1 MHPKR
6 RYCTFKVRLAARLD
20 ADCGIDLTNH
30 LKAPIHDGLARALDQ
45 RRQPVWTD
53 PLCPFYRQ
61 SIVTPLARRCRSP
74 LFDEVRRPG
83 DGAGKRSPEP
93 EGIDRVQLEAVYR
106 TEAPRLKRLLGRKIW
121 IEDDRDDLVQEA
133 FTRLASTKSGAA
145 SQNPGAYL
153 HGIVRHLLADR
164 VRRWARTQS
173 IGRMLETALG
183 PEALSPE
190 TAAEINQMR
199 ERYRAAVDTL
209 PPRTHQ
215 VYMLHRAE
223 ELEYKVI
230 AELLGIS
237 IRTVE
242 WHMGQ
247 ALIRI
252 SKSID
257 ADG

>member
-1 MHPKR
+1 M
-6 RYCTFKVRLAARLD
+6 
-20 ADCGIDLTNH
+20 
-30 LKAPIHDGLARALDQ
+30 
-45 RRQPVWTD
+45 
-53 PLCPFYRQ
+53 
-61 SIVTPLARRCRSP
+61 
-74 LFDEVRRPG
+74 
-83 DGAGKRSPEP
+83 
-93 EGIDRVQLEAVYR
+93 QLEAVYR
-106 TEAPRLKRLLGRKIW
+106 TEAPRLRRLLVRKVW
-121 IEDDRDDLVQEA
+121 MEDERDDIVQEA
-133 FTRLASTKSGAA
+133 FTRLASARSGAA

-164 VRRWARTQS
+164 VRKWARARN
-173 IGRMLETALG
+173 IGRTLETSLG
-183 PEALSPE
+183 PEVLSPE

-199 ERYRAAVDTL
+199 ERYRAAVNAL

-223 ELEYKVI
+223 ELEYKLI

-237 IRTVE
+237 VRTVE
-242 WHMGQ
+242 WHMAQ

>member
-1 MHPKR
+1 MQM
-6 RYCTFKVRLAARLD
+6 AARLV
-20 ADCGIDLTNH
+20 ANCRVDLTNY
-30 LKAPIHDGLARALDQ
+30 LEALIHGGLARALDQ
-45 RRQPVWTD
+45 LRQPVWMD

-61 SIVTPLARRCRSP
+61 SIVTPLARRCRTT
-74 LFDEVRRPG
+74 LFDETGRPG
-83 DGAGKRSPEP
+83 DGADKRSPEP

-106 TEAPRLKRLLGRKIW
+106 TEAPRLRRLLGRKVW
-121 IEDDRDDLVQEA
+121 IEDERDDLVQEA
-133 FTRLASTKSGAA
+133 FARLASARSGAA

-164 VRRWARTQS
+164 VRKWARARS
-173 IGRMLETALG
+173 IRRMLETAPG

-209 PPRTHQ
+209 PPRTHE

-223 ELEYKVI
+223 ELEYKLI

-242 WHMGQ
+242 WHMAQ